1 MQFHRLFEYP
11 QMIPFSLYFCSK
23 RCRVTRVSFLLLP
36 SQFILEDWHIKQ
48 PGGRCIGSWASAIE
62 FKKTHRHGKTLSI
75 VPKIYGLV
83 YLHGSELAVDF
94 FFRLF
99 VTRLKRTR
107 RALGPMSALFI
118 MFLVRDFFKLMMTL
132 FILHYLP
139 LLTHIYSEF

>member
-11 QMIPFSLYFCSK
+11 QLIPFTLYFCSK

-48 PGGRCIGSWASAIE
+48 PGGRCIGPWASAIE
-62 FKKTHRHGKTLSI
+62 FNKTHRHGKTLPI

-83 YLHGSELAVDF
+83 YLHGSELTVDF
-94 FFRLF
+94 LFRLF

-107 RALGPMSALFI
+107 RPGPNERSVHYVSCARLLETLDDAFYPPLFI
-118 MFLVRDFFKLMMTL
+118 SFNSYNT
-132 FILHYLP
+132 
-139 LLTHIYSEF
+139 EF